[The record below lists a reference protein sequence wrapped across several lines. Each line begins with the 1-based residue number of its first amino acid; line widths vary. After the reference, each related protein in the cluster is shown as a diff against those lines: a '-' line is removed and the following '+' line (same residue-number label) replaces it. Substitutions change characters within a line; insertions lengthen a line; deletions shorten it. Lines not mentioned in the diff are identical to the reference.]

1 MGRVTPKKKK
11 QQNKRSKNIV
21 QQGNIRTI
29 YELKFESYLKLL
41 DIPYFVDCV
50 FCFKCYNFY
59 YFGNNDYIPKSC
71 MVCRE
76 KFYDPIEKIAY
87 FARPDFIF
95 DFNSDDDRLHYRYD
109 TQHHR
114 MNSIDTYKESYFKKI
129 GIVRIDGGVHDKHN
143 VKVKDYRHYQWLCD
157 RNIKLFVV
165 KNDLIDE
172 LLTARKDNGKAMLE
186 LCHMIGNAVI
196 DQEKYTDYCNND
208 KDFQEST
215 RKPS

>member
-1 MGRVTPKKKK
+1 MGRVTPKRKK
-11 QQNKRSKNIV
+11 QQNKKSKNIV

-41 DIPYFVDCV
+41 DIPYYIDCIW
-50 FCFKCYNFY
+50 CFKCSNFY
-59 YFGNNDYIPKSC
+59 YYGNNDYIPKVC

-76 KFYDPIEKIAY
+76 KFYDEKERIAY

-95 DFNSDDDRLHYRYD
+95 DFNIDDDRLKYRFD
-109 TQHHR
+109 THHHK
-114 MNSIDTYKESYFKKI
+114 MSSIQTYKDNYFQKI

-143 VKVKDYRHYQWLCD
+143 VRVKDYRHYQWFCEK
-157 RNIKLFVV
+157 NVKLFIV

-186 LCHMIGNAVI
+186 LCHMIGDAVI
-196 DQEKYTDYCNND
+196 DKDKYIEYCNND
-208 KDFQEST
+208 KDFQESVK
-215 RKPS
+215 KPI